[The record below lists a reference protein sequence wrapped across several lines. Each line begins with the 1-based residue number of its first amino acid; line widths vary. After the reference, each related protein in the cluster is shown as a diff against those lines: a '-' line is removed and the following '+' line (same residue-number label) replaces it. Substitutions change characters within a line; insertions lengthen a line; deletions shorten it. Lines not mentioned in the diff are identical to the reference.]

1 MFWNLFMLNTKL
13 SNFMAPEKHFQDQE
27 TASNLLVKRTSC
39 GAMHWPEKIFYEEC
53 EKYLNWR
60 AVAPRWSGCP
70 PAWRHP
76 ASPPAPRAPAA
87 LSPPQPR
94 AAPPRPPAGA
104 PAAAAWPPPPG
115 PPAAEVQPGDADR
128 LAPHIL
134 LHQEA
139 VPVSIQEDHL
149 ETWYLADKRNWK
161 SITCEFIS
169 SLKYD
174 CCRLTT
180 MNCVYWLNYVW
191 RKCLADQIIIVCPA
205 IPCFMWI

>member
-1 MFWNLFMLNTKL
+1 MT
-13 SNFMAPEKHFQDQE
+13 
-27 TASNLLVKRTSC
+27 
-39 GAMHWPEKIFYEEC
+39 GKIFYEEC

-104 PAAAAWPPPPG
+104 PAAAAWPPPSG

-149 ETWYLADKRNWK
+149 ET
-161 SITCEFIS
+161 
-169 SLKYD
+169 
-174 CCRLTT
+174 
-180 MNCVYWLNYVW
+180 
-191 RKCLADQIIIVCPA
+191 
-205 IPCFMWI
+205 